1 MTGMN
6 GPPRRPRD
14 AASRRAALLRAA
26 TEVFADVG
34 HAGASP
40 DQGRRWTDGWTDEE
54 FLDQGICRVLFDGIV
69 AARVS
74 P

>member
-1 MTGMN
+1 
-6 GPPRRPRD
+6 
-14 AASRRAALLRAA
+14 L
-26 TEVFADVG
+26 
-34 HAGASP
+34 P
-40 DQGRRWTDGWTDEE
+40 DQGRRWTDEE